1 MPFLVIH
8 WLLMFI
14 LEIRYQKL
22 KRVSGERNKP
32 KKNTMK
38 EKKKLELAPLDFEP
52 APQLPPAQKVRPHIT
67 GPCDHSIIVS
77 FKINSLEVFFSV
89 IHTL

>member
-1 MPFLVIH
+1 
-8 WLLMFI
+8 MFI
-14 LEIRYQKL
+14 LEIRYRKL

-38 EKKKLELAPLDFEP
+38 EKKKLELAPPDFEP
-52 APQLPPAQKVRPHIT
+52 AAQKVRPHIT

>member
-1 MPFLVIH
+1 
-8 WLLMFI
+8 MFI

-38 EKKKLELAPLDFEP
+38 EKKKLELAPPDFEP
-52 APQLPPAQKVRPHIT
+52 APNLLQRK
-67 GPCDHSIIVS
+67 
-77 FKINSLEVFFSV
+77 K
-89 IHTL
+89 

>member
-1 MPFLVIH
+1 
-8 WLLMFI
+8 MFI
-14 LEIRYQKL
+14 LEIRYRKL

-38 EKKKLELAPLDFEP
+38 ELAPPDFEP